1 MNDMTKLEK
10 IVWEIEKQKQ
20 KIELTIVTLQINKK
34 K

>member
-20 KIELTIVTLQINKK
+20 KIELTIVTLQNKK